1 MAEYCENG
9 IRFLYPEDWEIDQG
23 ETDDCRTITVSSS
36 ETSFWCLSLFQPGT
50 PSGDVL
56 RAAAAAF
63 EEEYDDVDVSVAT
76 GQLFG
81 TAAEGL
87 DVEFVCLELVNTAT
101 LRALES
107 DDFTALVLYQG
118 TDHELEATRAL
129 LEGITSSLAL
139 RQ

>member
-1 MAEYCENG
+1 MC
-9 IRFLYPEDWEIDQG
+9 IRD
-23 ETDDCRTITVSSS
+23 R
-36 ETSFWCLSLFQPGT
+36 
-50 PSGDVL
+50 
-56 RAAAAAF
+56 
-63 EEEYDDVDVSVAT
+63 
-76 GQLFG
+76 LFG